1 MNYSKLG
8 VVPTIFL
15 PFFLEQPQSQKE
27 MKAFFFNKS
36 VNNETKIEM
45 FNIQID
51 R

>member
-1 MNYSKLG
+1 MNYSKFGG
-8 VVPTIFL
+8 VPAIFL
-15 PFFLEQPQSQKE
+15 PFFMEQKKKQKE

-36 VNNETKIEM
+36 VNNEMKIEM

>member
-1 MNYSKLG
+1 MNYSKFGG
-8 VVPTIFL
+8 VPAIFL

-36 VNNETKIEM
+36 VNNEMKIEM